1 MRLLSLNVRN
11 YRIHRDLTLDFD
23 PSRNLIGG
31 TNETGKSTLAEA
43 IHRAL
48 FMRHRAGGE
57 LLSSMRSKIH
67 LGNPEVRLCFE
78 SGGEKWT
85 IEKQFAGTK
94 GTARLSSASGIS
106 LTGDAAEDKLSEILG
121 NSAGVA
127 KSHKDLATRW
137 AHLWVWQGTAG
148 QDASAHAAAYRADLV
163 QRLQQDGL
171 AAIMQSATDEQIRGK
186 IAADFLEIFTN
197 NGSPKANSPL
207 QRASSALSDAQIA
220 LSRAQD
226 QQQRLASAV
235 ADQEEASATFNAA
248 TAALPDQRE
257 QIATADSAL
266 AQAKE
271 LGARVEKEQLVFQN
285 AQNAKDQLTK
295 ADQQI
300 RELRAQ
306 AAATRDALIPAEARL
321 SLLAEQESTSR
332 DAASQAEL
340 AHRAVSEA
348 LRLARQHHDLAT
360 ACVARFEKSAAHQ
373 SLAAKASEI
382 AEIRSILAS
391 DHEALSKLPAI
402 DTKQL
407 DALRQLESRAAQAES
422 ALNAIAAGIE
432 LIASAQPVLLDGQPL
447 AAGQPRVI
455 TEPAE
460 LRLGDGTL
468 LRIQPGGGNSLAS
481 ARRQLAELQDQLST
495 ALDRLAIRGI
505 PQAAEAVAAR
515 QVIEQRIAN
524 TESKLQAL
532 GARELPDALAAA
544 TAALTAASTEV
555 DQRLAVLPAGQTP
568 PLPQDLDAAHLWQRE
583 TRTAFQAEETRE
595 RTLQVEADA
604 RRASHQQHAQD
615 LQTQRDALD
624 AGRRT
629 LADQENSARILEQ
642 NHGDTAKR
650 AAALEAVVKAADTAS
665 SAVETTRTALAEL
678 NPDTLQRELERLQRV
693 LTQTEQKQRDAETR
707 LAVARNTLTLDGS
720 TDPDAELLQAK
731 VRHALAA
738 EAKDREQRHADSI
751 SLLHRLFQDS
761 QSAISESVT
770 QPIADR
776 VTGYLECLFG
786 RGVRVKVDLASAA
799 SASLELTRPDTP
811 SFDFDSLSG
820 GAKEQVATAV
830 RLATAEILAADHDGC
845 LPLVLDD
852 AFAYADNDRI
862 QALQSMLDLAAVR
875 GLQVIVLTCTPDQ
888 YTGLGAHDTRLKPH
902 LWNGNQALPALPSA
916 DDGDEDETEDEN
928 PGPPANTGPPGIS
941 IPLSDEA
948 EASLLAALQ
957 SLGGRAGNQSLRNA
971 LGWDEASYEPIRA
984 SLIAKS
990 LLTAGRG
997 RGGSVILA
1005 PQP

>member
-31 TNETGKSTLAEA
+31 SNETGKSTLAEA

-57 LLSSMRSKIH
+57 LRNSMKSLVH
-67 LGNPEVRLCFE
+67 SGDPEVRLTFE
-78 SGGEKWT
+78 TGGETWT
-85 IEKQFAGTK
+85 VEKRFAGTQ
-94 GTARLSSASGIS
+94 GTARLSSAGGVS
-106 LTGDAAEDKLSEILG
+106 LQGDAAEDKLAEIIG

-127 KSHKDLATRW
+127 NRLNDLTTRW

-171 AAIMQSATDEQIRGK
+171 AAIMQSAIDEQIRSK
-186 IAADFLEIFTN
+186 LAADFLQIFNN

-207 QRASSALSDAQIA
+207 HRANSIVGEAQIA
-220 LSRAQD
+220 LTRAQE
-226 QQQRLASAV
+226 QQQRLAAAV
-235 ADQEEASATFNAA
+235 ADQEEATATVNAA
-248 TAALPDQRE
+248 MAALPGQRT
-257 QIATADSAL
+257 QLAAAHQSL

-271 LGARVEKEQLVFQN
+271 LGARIENEQLVLKS
-285 AQNAKDQLTK
+285 AQDAHDQLAK

-306 AAATRDALIPAEARL
+306 AAATRDSLVPAEAKL
-321 SLLAEQESTSR
+321 SLVADQESTSR
-332 DAASQAEL
+332 VAASQAEL
-340 AHRAVSEA
+340 AHRAVNEA

-373 SLAAKASEI
+373 SLAAKAAEI
-382 AEIRSILAS
+382 AQIRSTLAS

-402 DTKQL
+402 DAKQL
-407 DALRQLESRAAQAES
+407 DALRQLESSAAQAES

-432 LIASAQPVLLDGQPL
+432 LVASTQTVLLDGQPL
-447 AAGQPRVI
+447 ATGQPRVI

-481 ARRQLAELQDQLST
+481 ARRQLTELQDQFAA
-495 ALDRLAIRGI
+495 ALDRLAI
-505 PQAAEAVAAR
+505 PSLADAAEAVAAR

-555 DQRLAVLPAGQTP
+555 DQRLAVLPTGQAP
-568 PLPQDLDAAHLWQRE
+568 PLPQDLGAAQLWQRE
-583 TRTAFQAEETRE
+583 ARAAFQAEETRE
-595 RTLQVEADA
+595 RTLQAEADA
-604 RRASHQQHAQD
+604 RRTSHQQHAQD
-615 LQTQRDALD
+615 LQTQRDALE

-642 NHGDTAKR
+642 NHGEAPQR
-650 AAALEAVVKAADTAS
+650 AAALEAAVKAADTAR
-665 SAVETTRTALAEL
+665 SAVETTRAALAEL
-678 NPDTLQRELERLQRV
+678 NPGALQRELERLQRV
-693 LTQTEQKQRDAETR
+693 LEQTELKQRDAETR
-707 LAVARNTLTLDGS
+707 LAVARATLALDGS

-731 VRHALAA
+731 VRHALAT
-738 EAKDREQRHADSI
+738 EAKDREQRHSDSI
-751 SLLHRLFQDS
+751 RLLHSLFQES

-770 QPIADR
+770 QPVADR

-786 RGVRVKVDLASAA
+786 RGVRVKVDLANPA

-811 SFDFDSLSG
+811 SFSFDSLSG

-830 RLATAEILAADHDGC
+830 RLATAEILAANHDRC

-862 QALQSMLDLAAVR
+862 QALQSMLDLAAAR
-875 GLQVIVLTCTPDQ
+875 DLQVIVLTCTPDQ
-888 YTGLGAHDTRLKPH
+888 YTGLGARDTRLKPH
-902 LWNGNQALPALPSA
+902 LWKGNQALPALPST
-916 DDGDEDETEDEN
+916 DEDDEDEPEDDN
-928 PGPPANTGPPGIS
+928 PAQAAYTAPAGIS

-948 EASLLAALQ
+948 EASLLAALR
-957 SLGGRAGNQSLRNA
+957 SLGGRAGNLSLRTA
-971 LGWDEASYEPIRA
+971 LGWDDTSYKQVRA
-984 SLIAKS
+984 SLVAKS
-990 LLTAGRG
+990 LVTTGPG
-997 RGGSVILA
+997 RGGSVILT
-1005 PQP
+1005 